1 MILDSGSSADTL
13 TAVVIGAV
21 LATLGGLV
29 ATQLEAILRRRERE
43 HSAALLFGEIL
54 SVIEL
59 LMGFTVDAKARGEP
73 YGPMTMRLI
82 RAIEREIDI
91 YDRNREGL
99 YELRDQATRARIHT
113 MMVRMRA
120 SVDGLLDFS
129 GEIAEAEVTLA
140 GMAADHRRTRRPDRA
155 AGRSERA
162 ARGLVRLRRRDRGP
176 HQADP
181 RRAGADRQANLR
193 RPRGRGARGLSA

>member
-1 MILDSGSSADTL
+1 MTLDSGSSADTL

-21 LATLGGLV
+21 LATIGGFV

-73 YGPMTMRLI
+73 YGPMTMRLV

-113 MMVRMRA
+113 MMVRLRA

-140 GMAADHRRTRRPDRA
+140 GMAADQ
-155 AGRSERA
+155 AGRADLTARLADLNVRREGSFDFAVETAGRIKPILA
-162 ARGLVRLRRRDRGP
+162 ALAPIAKQTFDAHAAVVREI
-176 HQADP
+176 
-181 RRAGADRQANLR
+181 
-193 RPRGRGARGLSA
+193 

>member
-13 TAVVIGAV
+13 AAVVIGAV

-29 ATQLEAILRRRERE
+29 ATQLEAVLRRRERE
-43 HSAALLFGEIL
+43 HSAALLFGEIM

-59 LMGFTVDAKARGEP
+59 LMGFTVDAKGRGEP
-73 YGPMTMRLI
+73 YGPMTMRLV

-113 MMVRMRA
+113 TMVRMRA

-129 GEIAEAEVTLA
+129 GEIAEAEVALA
-140 GMAADHRRTRRPDRA
+140 GMAADHPGRADLTARLADLNERREGSFDFATET
-155 AGRSERA
+155 AGRIKPILA
-162 ARGLVRLRRRDRGP
+162 ALAPIAKQSFDAHAAVVREV
-176 HQADP
+176 
-181 RRAGADRQANLR
+181 
-193 RPRGRGARGLSA
+193 